1 MRRISPA
8 IAAILVLGL
17 VVPAAALATLTEIG
31 IIPTTTPATTPSCP
45 TPCLAVSR
53 TTGFQAKVGSV
64 NTPLLVKRNGS
75 VVAFTI
81 SLGKPNASQIKFFN
95 TNEGGV
101 AEAGIA
107 ILRPVSGKRLTYKL
121 ISQSPP
127 VKLEPY
133 FGKTA
138 QFPLETT
145 IPVKKGD
152 VIGLTVPTWVPA
164 LALGFGNDTS
174 WRASRPRSSC
184 ASTSAQ
190 SSHTQVGSQVQYFCL
205 YQTARL
211 TYSAT
216 EISTP

>member
-1 MRRISPA
+1 MKRILPA
-8 IAAILVLGL
+8 ITGVAALALAL
-17 VVPAAALATLTEIG
+17 PAAAPATLTEVG
-31 IIPTTTPATTPSCP
+31 SIPATTPATVPSCP

-53 TTGFQAKVGSV
+53 TTGFQVKVGAINKPVSV
-64 NTPLLVKRNGS
+64 PRNGT

-81 SLGKPNASQIKFFN
+81 QLGKPNATQIKFFN
-95 TNEGGV
+95 GAEGGP

-107 ILRPVSGKRLTYKL
+107 ILRPVAKARLTYKL

-145 IPVKKGD
+145 LAVKKGD
-152 VIGLTVPTWVPA
+152 IVAVTVPTWAPT

-174 WRASRPRSSC
+174 WRASRPRSQCS
-184 ASTSAQ
+184 STSSQ
-190 SSHTQVGSQVQYFCL
+190 SSQTAVGSSVQYFCL

-211 TYSAT
+211 AYSAT
-216 EISTP
+216 LISTP